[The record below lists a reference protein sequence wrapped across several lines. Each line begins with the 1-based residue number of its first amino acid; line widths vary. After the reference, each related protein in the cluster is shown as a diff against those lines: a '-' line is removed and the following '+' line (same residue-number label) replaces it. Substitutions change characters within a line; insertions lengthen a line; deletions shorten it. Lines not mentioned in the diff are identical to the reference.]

1 MALPSTRETFKQ
13 YCLRQLGKP
22 VIDINV
28 SDDQCEDRIDD
39 ALQYYRD
46 YHFDGTEKV
55 YLKKTLTADD
65 ITNMY
70 LDLDASIIGVV
81 NMFDIGDSVNTNNIF
96 NLKYQISLNDIF
108 DASDVTM
115 LGFYQAFAHIAL
127 LEELLVGQ
135 QPLRFN
141 RHKNRVHVDMNWNKV
156 IAGEILIFEA
166 YQVVNPAANAD
177 VWADRWLIR
186 YTTELFKKQWGSNLS
201 KFEGM
206 QLPGGVTF
214 NGVKIYDD
222 AITELNK
229 LEEEMI
235 TSYSLPV
242 HDLTG

>member
-55 YLKKTLTADD
+55 FLKKTLTADD

-70 LDLDASIIGVV
+70 LDVDSSIVGVV

-141 RHKNRVHVDMNWNKV
+141 RHKNRVHVDMNWDKV

-166 YQVVNPAANAD
+166 YQVVDPAANAD

>member
-55 YLKKTLTADD
+55 FLKKTLTADD

-141 RHKNRVHVDMNWNKV
+141 RHKNRVHVDMNWDKV

-166 YQVVNPAANAD
+166 YQVVDPAANAD

>member
-70 LDLDASIIGVV
+70 LDVDSSIIGVV

-141 RHKNRVHVDMNWNKV
+141 RHKNRVHVDMNWDKV

-166 YQVVNPAANAD
+166 YQVVDPAANAD

>member
-166 YQVVNPAANAD
+166 YQVVDPAANAD

>member
-55 YLKKTLTADD
+55 FLKKTLTADD

-70 LDLDASIIGVV
+70 LDLDASIIGDV

-115 LGFYQAFAHIAL
+115 LGFYQAFAHVAL

-166 YQVVNPAANAD
+166 YQVVDPAANAD

>member
-70 LDLDASIIGVV
+70 LDVDSSIVGVV

-115 LGFYQAFAHIAL
+115 LGFYQAFAHVAL

-166 YQVVNPAANAD
+166 YQVVDPAANAD

>member
-115 LGFYQAFAHIAL
+115 LGFYQAFAHVAL

-166 YQVVNPAANAD
+166 YQVVDPAANAD

>member
-55 YLKKTLTADD
+55 FLKKTLTADD

-70 LDLDASIIGVV
+70 LDVDSSIVGVV

-127 LEELLVGQ
+127 LEEILVGR

-141 RHKNRVHVDMNWNKV
+141 RHKNRVHVDMNWDKV
-156 IAGEILIFEA
+156 VAGEVLIFEA
-166 YQVVNPAANAD
+166 YQVIDPTVATD
-177 VWADRWLIR
+177 VWADRWLIK
-186 YTTELFKKQWGSNLS
+186 YATELFKKQWGSNLT

-206 QLPGGVTF
+206 QLPGGITF
-214 NGVKIYDD
+214 NGIKIYDD
-222 AITELNK
+222 AVMEITK
-229 LEEEMI
+229 LEEEMVN
-235 TSYSLPV
+235 SYSLPV

>member
-55 YLKKTLTADD
+55 FLKKTLTADD

-70 LDLDASIIGVV
+70 LDVDSSIVGVV

-166 YQVVNPAANAD
+166 YQVVDPAANAD

>member
-70 LDLDASIIGVV
+70 LDVDSSIVGVV

-141 RHKNRVHVDMNWNKV
+141 RHKNRVHVDMNWDKV

-166 YQVVNPAANAD
+166 YQVVDPAANAD

>member
-1 MALPSTRETFKQ
+1 
-13 YCLRQLGKP
+13 
-22 VIDINV
+22 
-28 SDDQCEDRIDD
+28 
-39 ALQYYRD
+39 
-46 YHFDGTEKV
+46 
-55 YLKKTLTADD
+55 
-65 ITNMY
+65 
-70 LDLDASIIGVV
+70 
-81 NMFDIGDSVNTNNIF
+81 
-96 NLKYQISLNDIF
+96 
-108 DASDVTM
+108 M
-115 LGFYQAFAHIAL
+115 LGFYQAFAHVAL

-166 YQVVNPAANAD
+166 YQVVDPAANAD

>member
-55 YLKKTLTADD
+55 FLKKTLTADD

-166 YQVVNPAANAD
+166 YQVVDPAANAD

>member
-141 RHKNRVHVDMNWNKV
+141 RHKNRVHVDMNWDKV

-166 YQVVNPAANAD
+166 YQVVDPAANAD

>member
-70 LDLDASIIGVV
+70 LDLDSSIVGVV

-115 LGFYQAFAHIAL
+115 LGFYQAFAHVAL

-166 YQVVNPAANAD
+166 YQVVDPAANAD

>member
-115 LGFYQAFAHIAL
+115 LGFYQAFAHVAL

-141 RHKNRVHVDMNWNKV
+141 RHKNRVHVDMNWDKV

-166 YQVVNPAANAD
+166 YQVVDPAANAD

>member
-70 LDLDASIIGVV
+70 LDLDSSIVGVV

-115 LGFYQAFAHIAL
+115 LGFYQAFAHVAL

-141 RHKNRVHVDMNWNKV
+141 RHKNRVHVDMNWDKV

-166 YQVVNPAANAD
+166 YQVVDPAANAD

>member
-141 RHKNRVHVDMNWNKV
+141 RHKNRVHVDMNWDKV

-166 YQVVNPAANAD
+166 YQVVDPAANAD

-222 AITELNK
+222 AITEPIAILFLHYPVKSCTGK
-229 LEEEMI
+229 L
-235 TSYSLPV
+235 
-242 HDLTG
+242 